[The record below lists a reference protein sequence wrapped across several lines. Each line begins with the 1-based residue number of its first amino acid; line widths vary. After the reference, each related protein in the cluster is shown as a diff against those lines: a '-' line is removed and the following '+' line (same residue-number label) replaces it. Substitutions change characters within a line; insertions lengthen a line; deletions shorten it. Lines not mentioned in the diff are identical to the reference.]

1 MAGKHGR
8 RVYLQ
13 ILLEPHR
20 AALLQGLADKEGKRL
35 TDWRVK
41 SSTLVWRS
49 CIPLMSIRRQRL
61 RMLLCGKSQFGI
73 GLKGAPRTGRRQKM
87 LRQNNNLLL

>member
-20 AALLQGLADKEGKRL
+20 AALLQAAADEQGKRL
-35 TDWRVK
+35 TALAREVIY
-41 SSTLVWRS
+41 S
-49 CIPLMSIRRQRL
+49 
-61 RMLLCGKSQFGI
+61 
-73 GLKGAPRTGRRQKM
+73 GLERTHPAHVYREAEAKDAALWKESVRNRIEGRAKNRKKTEDAA
-87 LRQNNNLLL
+87 

>member
-20 AALLQGLADKEGKRL
+20 AALLQDMADEQGKRL
-35 TDWRVK
+35 TGVAREVIY
-41 SSTLVWRS
+41 S
-49 CIPLMSIRRQRL
+49 
-61 RMLLCGKSQFGI
+61 
-73 GLKGAPRTGRRQKM
+73 GLEKLYPAHVYKEAKAKDEALWKESVRNRIEGRARNRDRKKAEDAA
-87 LRQNNNLLL
+87 

>member
-35 TDWRVK
+35 T
-41 SSTLVWRS
+41 
-49 CIPLMSIRRQRL
+49 
-61 RMLLCGKSQFGI
+61 
-73 GLKGAPRTGRRQKM
+73 GLAREIIYAGLEKLHPAHVYKEAEAKDAALWKESVRNRIEGRTKNRKKAE
-87 LRQNNNLLL
+87 NAAAE